1 MKKKRLIN
9 LNNIGIS
16 WGMLYNMMQVKI
28 NAFDVGVFG
37 SDEVQSD
44 SQATTNINKLPEL
57 LKAFVRL
64 NNMLNN
70 NISVVEHHRFK
81 NLIELGVQ
89 REILKDGK
97 NLGAPRAMLP
107 PLT

>member
-37 SDEVQSD
+37 SDEV
-44 SQATTNINKLPEL
+44 
-57 LKAFVRL
+57 
-64 NNMLNN
+64 
-70 NISVVEHHRFK
+70 
-81 NLIELGVQ
+81 
-89 REILKDGK
+89 
-97 NLGAPRAMLP
+97 
-107 PLT
+107 